1 MDLDNLV
8 RMANRIG
15 TFFAAQPDRA
25 EALAGIA
32 DHLRKFW
39 DPRMR
44 TQILA
49 AVDAGRTGEMS
60 EILLA
65 ALQAHRALLQ
75 PATTAATGPAPR

>member
-1 MDLDNLV
+1 MNLDNLV

-15 TFFAAQPDRA
+15 TFFAAQPDRD

-39 DPRMR
+39 DPRRR

-49 AVDAGRTGEMS
+49 AVDAGQTGGMS

-65 ALQAHRALLQ
+65 ALQAHRALL
-75 PATTAATGPAPR
+75 PPTTAAVTRPAPR

>member
-15 TFFAAQPDRA
+15 AFFAAQPDRA

-32 DHLRKFW
+32 EHLRKFW

-44 TQILA
+44 SQILA
-49 AVDAGRTGEMS
+49 AVDAGQATGLS
-60 EILLA
+60 EIVLA
-65 ALQAHRALLQ
+65 ALQAHRAQLQ
-75 PATTAATGPAPR
+75 PASGVR